1 MEAVLFDLDGTLM
14 DTSEG
19 VLESFFYVID
29 RLNYPVVPQN
39 EVKSMIGTPVQEWFK
54 KFYGVDN
61 EIAQYATELFRE
73 HNLKY
78 SSTKATVYSGVYE
91 LLEELLNRNIKIGV
105 ATYKREDCAFLLLQN
120 FGILKYCSSFH
131 GADNYNKL
139 SKMDIINICLDELV
153 VNRENVVIV
162 GDTAFDAQGAFNAGI
177 QFIGVTYGLGFKNLE
192 EIEKYPHIGFVDN
205 IADVIKFL

>member
-29 RLNYPVVPQN
+29 RLNYPVVPHN
-39 EVKSMIGTPVQEWFK
+39 EVKSMIGMPVQEWFK

-78 SSTKATVYSGVYE
+78 SSTKATIYSGVYE
-91 LLEELLNRNIKIGV
+91 LLEELVNRNIKIAV
-105 ATYKREDCAFLLLQN
+105 ATYKREDCALLLLQK
-120 FGILKYCSSFH
+120 FGILKYCDSFH
-131 GADNYNKL
+131 GADNNNKL

-153 VNRENVVIV
+153 VNRKNIVFV
-162 GDTAFDAQGAFNAGI
+162 GDTVFDAQGAFNAGI
-177 QFIGVTYGLGFKNLE
+177 QFVGVTYGLGFKKLE
-192 EIEKYPHIGFVDN
+192 EIERYPHIGFVDN
-205 IADVIKFL
+205 IEDVIDFL